1 MVRLARPGISAR
13 LVFIQ
18 TILTQIGQ
26 KKNGKMEFNLNPA
39 TFFLTL
45 NLFLF
50 YIAHIAYIAQKLI
63 ILQIY
68 FSND

>member
-1 MVRLARPGISAR
+1 MGL
-13 LVFIQ
+13 
-18 TILTQIGQ
+18 ILTQIGQ

-50 YIAHIAYIAQKLI
+50 YLAHIAYIAQKLI